1 MSDGNQEPAYQY
13 VKVCADTAGQDCI
26 WTTYHS
32 TLPPLSIEEA
42 LAILAAS
49 ALVLAV
55 SWGVGVTYRVLF
67 YKTR

>member
-1 MSDGNQEPAYQY
+1 MSEGNQEPAYQY

-32 TLPPLSIEEA
+32 TLPPLSVGDSLE
-42 LAILAAS
+42 ILGAS

-55 SWGVGVTYRVLF
+55 AWSVGVTYRVLF